1 MTFLETNP
9 VAFDD
14 SPIKEMKKT
23 ARRILPFAATAVAAV
38 SGYLIAQEKEETSS
52 TPLIIETDSRPI
64 ERAGGAQPTSYAP
77 MLAQARTSVVSVY
90 TSEVVRYA
98 RRSGTM
104 EDQILRQLFGLRP
117 PARQQEQE
125 PVREQEIPQGVGSGV
140 IISPNGYILTNNH
153 VVQDRRGGD
162 ADKILVRLSDDT
174 ELEAK
179 LIGRDPKTDIAVIK
193 VEKDDLPA
201 IKVADSDEIMVGD
214 IVFAIGNP
222 LGVGLTVTSGI
233 ISATERSI
241 GIYGRDG
248 YEDFIQTDAAI
259 NQGNS
264 GGALV
269 DIEGR
274 LIGINSAIK
283 STSGGSIG
291 LGFAI
296 PSDLAIQTATQLT
309 ESGEVRRGLI
319 GIRMSEL
326 DPGVAE
332 AMGVAGTKGVLI
344 EEVVDGF
351 PAKDAG
357 LSHGDI
363 ITQINERKVDDPNDI
378 RLEVSTTAPGESV
391 SIVALR
397 DGEELT
403 FDVRVADPEGD
414 LLSSNEF
421 VEGIMATMVDG
432 EQRRT
437 YNLPREVRGLVVTA
451 AAPDSPFARYLQP
464 GVVVLE
470 INKESVKS
478 LQQAK
483 NLLHDEG
490 NNLLYVYSE
499 GRTRYFALHLN

>member
-1 MTFLETNP
+1 MP
-9 VAFDD
+9 QPA
-14 SPIKEMKKT
+14 
-23 ARRILPFAATAVAAV
+23 
-38 SGYLIAQEKEETSS
+38 
-52 TPLIIETDSRPI
+52 PLTIETDSRPI
-64 ERAGGAQPTSYAP
+64 ERVGGAQPTSYAP
-77 MLAQARTSVVSVY
+77 MLAKARQSVVSVY
-90 TSEVVRYA
+90 TSEVVRYVN
-98 RRSGTM
+98 RSGSR
-104 EDQILRQLFGLRP
+104 EDQILRQLFGIRP
-117 PARQQEQE
+117 PNDQGQVQE
-125 PVREQEIPQGVGSGV
+125 REVPQGVGSGV
-140 IISPNGYILTNNH
+140 IISADGYILTNNH
-153 VVQDRRGGD
+153 VVQDSRGGD
-162 ADKILVRLSDDT
+162 ADKILVRLSDET

-179 LIGRDPKTDIAVIK
+179 LIGRDPQTDIAVIK
-193 VEKDDLPA
+193 VETNDLPF

-241 GIYGRDG
+241 GIYGHDG

-309 ESGEVRRGLI
+309 QSGEVKRGLI
-319 GIRMSEL
+319 GIRMSTL
-326 DPGVAE
+326 DPRVAE

-344 EEVVDGF
+344 EEVIENF
-351 PAKDAG
+351 PAKEAG

-378 RLEVSTTAPGESV
+378 RLEVSTTALGDSV
-391 SIVALR
+391 QVTLLR
-397 DGEELT
+397 DSKEMT
-403 FDVRVADPEGD
+403 FDVKVADPDRELATG
-414 LLSSNEF
+414 NHF
-421 VEGIMATMVDG
+421 VEGIKATFIDA
-432 EQRRT
+432 EQRKT
-437 YNLPREVRGLVVTA
+437 HNIPRGVRGLIVTHSTE
-451 AAPDSPFARYLQP
+451 DSPFARHLQP
-464 GVVVLE
+464 GLVILE
-470 INKESVKS
+470 INKQPVESLAHAKS
-478 LQQAK
+478 LLRA
-483 NLLHDEG
+483 EG

-499 GRTRYFALHLN
+499 GRTSYFALRLN